1 MGRAGSRWQG
11 CGDDGANEI
20 RGSIEGV
27 CVGMTPVDVAR
38 VSGRGLVA
46 AEHKWGRLRW
56 KGVDRVGTKM
66 VGGVW
71 VL

>member
-1 MGRAGSRWQG
+1 MMERMRY
-11 CGDDGANEI
+11 
-20 RGSIEGV
+20 EGV

-56 KGVDRVGTKM
+56 KGVDRVGTKAE
-66 VGGVW
+66 GEYG
-71 VL
+71 LSTDSSRQARQRTRTY